1 MHVHRGRNAGD
12 AERYDAYALA
22 RSNNE
27 YRGNDQRTTRTQR
40 ATASDASS
48 GVSVCAWI
56 DASDLHALVPVVR
69 RTTRPRNGT
78 AVRRGFL
85 RERFLRTRRVVP
97 RGFGPRRDAVPRQ
110 RRADAPTLRA
120 ASATALA
127 CDDAVHPAMENRSRR
142 RQFKSRASVRG
153 KPLIERDNGEET
165 K

>member
-27 YRGNDQRTTRTQR
+27 YRDNDQRTTRTQR

-56 DASDLHALVPVVR
+56 DASDLHALVPVVL

-78 AVRRGFL
+78 AVRQAFR

-97 RGFGPRRDAVPRQ
+97 RGCGPLRDGVPRQ

-120 ASATALA
+120 ASATALT
-127 CDDAVHPAMENRSRR
+127 CDGAVHSATANRSRR
-142 RQFKSRASVRG
+142 GQFKSRAIVQ
-153 KPLIERDNGEET
+153 
-165 K
+165 